1 MSRAANQM
9 VSSPFTS
16 FSVLIMDQDSFA
28 ARLMNQ
34 VLLSFEFEHMHVAT
48 RLERGIE
55 LLHSEKIDII
65 LCDWLIN
72 EENGLEFI
80 DYVRRGKETPRP
92 DIPIVMYTG
101 LTELNYI
108 MLARDAGV
116 NEILA
121 KPIAPHQVMKKLNNA
136 LFSKRSFVKH
146 DSYVGPDRR
155 RHKAG
160 FQGQERRGLF
170 GLEQDQIDAVMNK
183 QKV

>member
-1 MSRAANQM
+1 MNTSANQM
-9 VSSPFTS
+9 LASPFINY
-16 FSVLIMDQDSFA
+16 SVLIMDQDGFA

-55 LLHSEKIDII
+55 LLHSEKVDVI

-72 EENGLEFI
+72 EENGLGFI
-80 DYVRRGKETPRP
+80 DYVRRSKESPHP

-101 LTELNYI
+101 LTELAYI
-108 MLARDAGV
+108 LLARDAGV

-136 LFSKRSFVKH
+136 LFTKREFVKH
-146 DSYVGPDRR
+146 DNYVGPDRR
-155 RHKAG
+155 RHNKTEFKG
-160 FQGQERRGLF
+160 KERRGMF
-170 GLEQDQIDAVMNK
+170 GLEQDQIDAVMDK
-183 QKV
+183 KK